1 MLSLCLPF
9 LHAFL
14 QEYDEEPLTRLGAV
28 CEGVLSS
35 AFTFALL
42 GVPMWLPAWSHLQGV
57 FVFVWLVLNVWWALW
72 KCGCT
77 SFPAR
82 MLGIYASQGP
92 YSLRPS
98 VLRLLVAV
106 AVETALVV
114 GIPIVGTL
122 ISLGFRLLTQQRQ
135 SAGEWVTRLQSMRLV
150 VRPMHFSPYSP
161 AQGAA
166 GGIQT
171 DSEDEY

>member
-1 MLSLCLPF
+1 M
-9 LHAFL
+9 
-14 QEYDEEPLTRLGAV
+14 
-28 CEGVLSS
+28 
-35 AFTFALL
+35 
-42 GVPMWLPAWSHLQGV
+42 PAWSPLQGI
-57 FVFVWLVLNVWWALW
+57 FACVWLVLSIWWAVW

-82 MLGIYASQGP
+82 LLGVYASQGP
-92 YSLRPS
+92 YSMRPS
-98 VLRLLVAV
+98 VLRLLAAV

-114 GIPIVGTL
+114 CIPIVGAL
-122 ISLGFRLLTQQRQ
+122 ISLAFRLVTQQRQ
-135 SAGEWVTRLQSMRLV
+135 SAGEWVCQLQSMRLV

-161 AQGAA
+161 ARGAA